1 MKLSISVASKCVAM
15 ACLMAVLTGCTS
27 TYVAAWKKLGW
38 ETRDLLVDQVQDTRS
53 RQEEAKEE
61 FTSALD
67 QFKATYNYDGGD
79 LEKAYNELQK
89 NYDRCVA
96 QADDFRDEI
105 GGVKRLGK
113 AFFDEWEADIETQ
126 TVAEYKTAMI
136 KQRDLTQ
143 DSYDQMVAKMDEAA
157 DTMDP
162 VLEAFQGRVIFLK
175 SSLNA
180 QALATLQQNAD
191 ELVDGIESLINEMNA
206 SIAEADEFIS
216 AMSKG

>member
-1 MKLSISVASKCVAM
+1 MKFSISVASKCVAL
-15 ACLMAVLTGCTS
+15 ACLLSVLTGCTT

-38 ETRDLLVDQVQDTRS
+38 ETRDLLVDQVQDARS
-53 RQEEAKEE
+53 QQEEAKEE

-79 LEKAYNELQK
+79 LEQAYNDLQK

-96 QADDFRDEI
+96 QADGFRTEI
-105 GGVKRLGK
+105 GRVKRLGK
-113 AFFDEWEADIETQ
+113 VFFDEWDADIETQ
-126 TVAEYKTAMI
+126 TVAEYKKAMI
-136 KQRDLTQ
+136 KQRDTTL
-143 DSYDQMVAKMDEAA
+143 DSYEQMVSKMDEAA

-180 QALATLQQNAD
+180 QALATLQENAD
-191 ELVDGIESLINEMNA
+191 ELVDGIESLINEMNQ